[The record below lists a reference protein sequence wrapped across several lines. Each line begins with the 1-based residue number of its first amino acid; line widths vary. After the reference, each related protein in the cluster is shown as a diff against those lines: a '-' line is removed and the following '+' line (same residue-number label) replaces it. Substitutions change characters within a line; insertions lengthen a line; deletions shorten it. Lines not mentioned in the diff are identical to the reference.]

1 MLNIN
6 LTGKL
11 AVVTGAAGQLGRVIA
26 RTLADCGADVV
37 IHYNTSQAKAEEV
50 ADQVRALGRRSMT
63 VRADVGDLD
72 SVLAMRD
79 AIGAELGS
87 PHIIVNNA
95 VAQYEWV
102 SVLEQGVED
111 YESQFRTCVLQNVN
125 MAKAFVPAM
134 IERGWGRVIALST
147 ECAMQCV
154 PGQSAYVSGKRG
166 QDGVLRVLA
175 REVGPHGVTVN
186 QVAPGWTI
194 SERYRESGQEVVPE
208 YSDNVPLRRR
218 GQDTEIAYAVAFL
231 ASDLAAFITGL
242 YLPVTGGNVMPTI

>member
-1 MLNIN
+1 MLNID

-11 AVVTGAAGQLGRVIA
+11 AVVTGAAGQLGRVMA

-37 IHYNTSQAKAEEV
+37 VHYNTSQAKAEEV

-79 AIGAELGS
+79 KVGAELGS
-87 PHIIVNNA
+87 PDIIVNNA

-102 SVLEQGVED
+102 GVLEQGVED

-134 IERGWGRVIALST
+134 IERGSGRVIALSS
-147 ECAMQCV
+147 ECAMQCT

-194 SERYRESGQEVVPE
+194 SDRYRESGQEVVPE

-218 GQDTEIAYAVAFL
+218 GQDKEIAYAVAFL

>member
-1 MLNIN
+1 
-6 LTGKL
+6 
-11 AVVTGAAGQLGRVIA
+11 
-26 RTLADCGADVV
+26 
-37 IHYNTSQAKAEEV
+37 
-50 ADQVRALGRRSMT
+50 MT

-95 VAQYEWV
+95 EAQYEWV
-102 SVLEQGVED
+102 TVLEQGVED
-111 YESQFRTCVLQNVN
+111 YESQFRTCVLQNAN

-147 ECAMQCV
+147 ECAMLCV